1 MLLIQA
7 SKANSEPGQTYKIR
21 ILAKF
26 VNGLKFI
33 LRLIWWTLRVY
44 CLDTWISDT
53 RDPTDLNA
61 RKNHLFCTFQSLGLW
76 LIESKVITGFLQLLG
91 SLDHL
96 DHSFSIYFL
105 LWSVFHILGKY
116 MKNWSKQK
124 INGKRCQWN
133 SAQTQVTK
141 IRHLQLRNQTY
152 MQLVWMAALISYSMA
167 WSIGSPKFICLGINF
182 SHHLD

>member
-33 LRLIWWTLRVY
+33 LRLVWRTLRVY

-61 RKNHLFCTFQSLGLW
+61 RKNHLFRTFQSLGLW
-76 LIESKVITGFLQLLG
+76 LIEPKVITGFLQLLG
-91 SLDHL
+91 SLRSL
-96 DHSFSIYFL
+96 
-105 LWSVFHILGKY
+105 VFHLFF
-116 MKNWSKQK
+116 
-124 INGKRCQWN
+124 
-133 SAQTQVTK
+133 
-141 IRHLQLRNQTY
+141 
-152 MQLVWMAALISYSMA
+152 ALISFSCTREVYEKLIKTKNKWKTMSMEFRA
-167 WSIGSPKFICLGINF
+167 NTSYKNPTPTVT
-182 SHHLD
+182 

>member
-33 LRLIWWTLRVY
+33 LRLVWWTLRVY

-91 SLDHL
+91 SLGSL
-96 DHSFSIYFL
+96 
-105 LWSVFHILGKY
+105 VFHLFF
-116 MKNWSKQK
+116 
-124 INGKRCQWN
+124 
-133 SAQTQVTK
+133 
-141 IRHLQLRNQTY
+141 
-152 MQLVWMAALISYSMA
+152 ALISFSYTREVYEKLIKTKNKWKTMSMEFRA
-167 WSIGSPKFICLGINF
+167 NTSDKNPTPTVT
-182 SHHLD
+182 